1 MQNFLLTLLVSTFCN
16 ILSAQTVDEIKD
28 FINRGQWDKAKTSV
42 DAFLTKEKNATKWE
56 GWWYKGVI
64 YNEIAKS
71 EQFKNLVAD
80 GRMEAFNAFRKY
92 YEIDTKAVQ
101 GSLEQHV
108 RLFDIW
114 DNYFKIAIT
123 LYNDDKNYE
132 ETFLNFKK
140 TLLVEEYISSKGF
153 EYINFKF
160 PLFDT
165 SLIRNIAL
173 SAHMA
178 KKDDSAA
185 KYYSKIADKKIG
197 GGDYLDTYQ
206 FLVEYYNKKKEITN
220 RQKYILLGREL
231 YPDDDFW
238 YLTEL
243 GDVDEKDKKALFAK
257 YAELIKIYTS
267 KPTLFYNYAVELY
280 NYTYDNN
287 KKPADYKDL
296 QNKIEEVLKQVLQIN
311 KNYIEAS
318 MLISMHLYNMT
329 FDIQDEIKLI
339 KGNTEAEQKKRAE
352 IKTRMVAKVDEMIP
366 YALNVFNVLNART
379 SLKPTESGNLRKITD
394 FLVSAYEIKG
404 DKVKADEYKKK
415 LESKQN

>member
-1 MQNFLLTLLVSTFCN
+1 MQKFLLTLLVAVSCN
-16 ILSAQTVDEIKD
+16 FLSAQTVDDIKD
-28 FINRGQWDKAKTSV
+28 FINRGQWDKAKTAV

-80 GRMEAFNAFRKY
+80 GRMEAFNAFKKY
-92 YEIDTKAVQ
+92 YEIDTKSVQ

-123 LYNDDKNYE
+123 RYNDDKNYE
-132 ETFLNFKK
+132 DAFSNFKK

-160 PLFDT
+160 PPFDT

-185 KYYSKIADKKIG
+185 KYYSRIADKKIG
-197 GGDYLDTYQ
+197 GDDYLDTYQ
-206 FLVEYYNKKKEITN
+206 FLVEYYNKKKDITN
-220 RQKYILLGREL
+220 RQKYILFGREL

-243 GDVDEKDKKALFAK
+243 GEVDEKDKKTLFSK
-257 YAELIKIYTS
+257 YAELIKVYTN

-287 KKPADYKDL
+287 KKPADYKNL
-296 QNKIEEVLKQVLQIN
+296 QNKIEEVLKQTLNIN
-311 KNYIEAS
+311 KDYTEAS
-318 MLISMHLYNMT
+318 MLMSMHLYNMI
-329 FDIQDEIKLI
+329 FDIQDELKLI
-339 KGNTEAEQKKRAE
+339 KGNTGADQKKRAD
-352 IKTRMVAKVDEMIP
+352 IKAQMITKADEMIP
-366 YALNVFNVLNART
+366 YALNVFNALNART
-379 SLKPTESGNLRKITD
+379 ALKPTESANLRKITD
-394 FLVSAYEIKG
+394 FLVSAYEVKG
-404 DKVKADEYKKK
+404 DKAKAEEYKRK
-415 LESKQN
+415 LDNKQN